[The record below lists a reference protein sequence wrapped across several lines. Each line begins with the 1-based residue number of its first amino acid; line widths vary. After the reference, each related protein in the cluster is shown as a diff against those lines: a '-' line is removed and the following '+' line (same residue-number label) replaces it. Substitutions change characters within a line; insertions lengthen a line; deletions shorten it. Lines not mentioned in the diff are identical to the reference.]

1 MPQNVLIGLSLHFA
15 RAKPL
20 IHSAGWQSSFFRR
33 ISVYIIV
40 LPPTVVLKRFVLLFP
55 GQRLQCR
62 RTSFVLFRSVFS
74 TFLLW
79 GASSL
84 FHSDRVLR
92 SIEHLAESVRSLL
105 SFAIP
110 IFSPL
115 LASILR

>member
-40 LPPTVVLKRFVLLFP
+40 LPPTVVLKRFVLFFP
-55 GQRLQCR
+55 GQRLQCH
-62 RTSFVLFRSVFS
+62 RTSASLSFVLFLVPF
-74 TFLLW
+74 FF
-79 GASSL
+79 GQSSL

-92 SIEHLAESVRSLL
+92 SIEHLAESVRSLV
-105 SFAIP
+105 FCDTD
-110 IFSPL
+110 F
-115 LASILR
+115 